1 MKVIEYFKKLSAR
14 QKAEFSVASLLSI
27 AFLIALPVYAWFAQN
42 RNLETL
48 TKIQE
53 PGDIIIR
60 SGRAISPDEADP
72 IVNFE
77 MQDID
82 IEAIYKGDPQRFV
95 FSVKPGDYNTK
106 YDLQLAHTT
115 NIPFTYTLYRASEVD
130 VTLLTPDQID
140 TRIKEASSSA
150 TALTLYHPRGD
161 TTRKTYYQINGSAI
175 TMTPLNLDAGT
186 YGRYIAKN
194 NDAYYDKTY
203 VEGVDAPELYAIP
216 VYLQTTGDNYITHPE
231 SSGAY
236 DYFIL
241 ELSWDEGSGTDNQ
254 AFEKWNTA
262 QNNKETD
269 MVYITASRRA
279 IQ

>member
-1 MKVIEYFKKLSAR
+1 MKILEKFKKLSRR
-14 QKAEFSVASLLSI
+14 QKAEFTAASLLTI
-27 AFLIALPVYAWFAQN
+27 AFLIALPVYAWFASN
-42 RNLETL
+42 KNLETL

-60 SGRAISPDEADP
+60 SGRAIKADEADP

-82 IEAIYKGDPQRFV
+82 IEAISSGTPQRFV
-95 FSVKPGDYNTK
+95 FSVMPGSYNAH

-115 NIPFTYTLYRASEVD
+115 NIPFTYTIYRATEID
-130 VTLLTPDQID
+130 VAGLTADEINS
-140 TRIKEASSSA
+140 RIKEPSSSA

-161 TTRKTYYQINGSAI
+161 TTKKTYYQIKDSAI
-175 TMTPLNLDAGT
+175 TLTPLNQDDGA
-186 YGRYIAKN
+186 YGRYLAV
-194 NDAYYDKTY
+194 NDDDYYDKTY
-203 VEGVDAPELYAIP
+203 KGTDDPELYAVP
-216 VYLQTTGDNYITHPE
+216 MYLQTTGNNYITHPD
-231 SSGAY
+231 GVGDY

-241 ELSWDEGSGTDNQ
+241 ELGWDEGSGTDNS

-269 MVYITASRRA
+269 MIYITAYRHLG
-279 IQ
+279 

>member
-1 MKVIEYFKKLSAR
+1 MRIIKYFKKLSVR
-14 QKAEFSVASLLSI
+14 QKIEFSVASLLTV
-27 AFLIALPVYAWFAQN
+27 ALLVALPVFAWFAQN
-42 RNLETL
+42 KNLETL

-60 SGRAISPDEADP
+60 AGRTIKPDEADP
-72 IVNFE
+72 VVNFE

-82 IEAIYKGDPQRFV
+82 IEAISEGNPQRYV
-95 FSVKPGDYNTK
+95 FSVKPSDYNTK

-115 NIPFTYTLYRASEVD
+115 NIPFTYTLYRASEAD
-130 VTLLTPDQID
+130 VAGLNDDQIN

-161 TTRKTYYQINGSAI
+161 TTKKTYYQINGSAI
-175 TMTPLNLDAGT
+175 VMTPLNLDSGN
-186 YGRYIAKN
+186 YGRYLGQN
-194 NDAYYDKTY
+194 GDAYYNKTY
-203 VEGVDAPELYAIP
+203 VEGVDDPELYAIP

-231 SSGAY
+231 NAGSY

-241 ELSWDEGSGTDNQ
+241 ELSWDTGSGIDNQ

-269 MVYITASRRA
+269 MIYITASRRA